1 MRKLAWDNSFR
12 RAFKKRTRNNPK
24 LRTQIFRVLEQLAAD
39 PFHPSFL
46 RTHKLKGTLE
56 GLWACWVEYDCR
68 IIFLF
73 EDDPEGGED
82 VILLVDIGS
91 HAEVY

>member
-1 MRKLAWDNSFR
+1 MRKLVWDNSFR
-12 RAFKKRTRNNPK
+12 RAFRKRTRHNPK
-24 LRTQIFRVLEQLAAD
+24 LKMQIFQALEQLALD
-39 PFHPSFL
+39 PFHPSL
-46 RTHKLKGTLE
+46 KTHKLKGSLE

-73 EDDPEGGED
+73 ERDPEGGED

-91 HAEVY
+91 HDEAY